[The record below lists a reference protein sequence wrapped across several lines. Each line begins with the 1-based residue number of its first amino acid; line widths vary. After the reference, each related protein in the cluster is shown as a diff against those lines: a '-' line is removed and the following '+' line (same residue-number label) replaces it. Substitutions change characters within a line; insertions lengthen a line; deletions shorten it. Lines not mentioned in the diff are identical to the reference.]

1 MARTEKTAEQAGAQA
16 QAGRAEE
23 SRTVIGRTGAEEL
36 TRALAECQVDTI
48 FGYPGG
54 AALPIY
60 DAMAKTGIR
69 HVLVRH
75 ESAAAHAADGYARS
89 TGQVGV
95 CMATSGPGMTNLIT
109 GLLTAQMDGVPLVA
123 ITGQVPQTVL
133 GTDAFQEADTP
144 ILLQGATKA
153 VLRPKSAGEVRAL
166 VHYAVALARSV
177 PAGVVVLDLPK
188 DVAQGRTSDAGG
200 EGARLRRP
208 RASAPL
214 PDAAQVAG
222 VWQALTQARRPLVL
236 VGHGA
241 QSVPVLVRRL
251 LGRLGVP
258 STSTLLGLG
267 VIPSDFPG
275 YLGMAGMHGTREAN
289 TATLEADFLLVLG
302 ARLDDRVVGD
312 PNRFLP
318 KGEIAQVVGTAAHL
332 GRSTQVARP
341 IHAEVG
347 AFLHE
352 LLRYTVQVPTDLP
365 WGGKPW
371 IVGGEGHRT
380 PRPVEV
386 DEAEGLLADDL
397 FSHIAERIP
406 EDAYIVTDV
415 GQHQMWAALYA
426 KQRQAR
432 HFITSGGLGTMG
444 FGLPAALGVQAA
456 HPKAPV
462 YLIVGDGGFLM
473 SSNELATAVT
483 EHLPVRIILADN
495 RGLGMVRQWQELFY
509 PSGAYQVS
517 LGAVPDL
524 LALTR
529 AFGIEALEA
538 STVRELD
545 RALLR
550 AGEVEGPI
558 MIHAALDS
566 REHVYPMIPPG
577 QSAAEM
583 LTAPPGASA

>member
-1 MARTEKTAEQAGAQA
+1 MVECRID
-16 QAGRAEE
+16 
-23 SRTVIGRTGAEEL
+23 TV
-36 TRALAECQVDTI
+36 

-60 DAMAKTGIR
+60 DAMARTGIR

-109 GLLTAQMDGVPLVA
+109 GLLTAQMDGVPVLA
-123 ITGQVPQTVL
+123 ITGQVAQSAL

-153 VLRPKSAGEVRAL
+153 VLRPKSADEVRAM
-166 VHYAVALARSV
+166 VHYATALARSV

-188 DVAQGRTSDAGG
+188 DVAQGRVS
-200 EGARLRRP
+200 GAAPARTRVRRP
-208 RASAPL
+208 RASAPM
-214 PDAAQVAG
+214 PDAAEVAA
-222 VWQALTQARRPLVL
+222 VWQALVTARQPLVL

-258 STSTLLGLG
+258 SISTLLGLG
-267 VIPSDFPG
+267 VVPTGFPG
-275 YLGMAGMHGTREAN
+275 YLGMAGMHGTQEAN
-289 TATLEADFLLVLG
+289 AATLQADFLLVLG
-302 ARLDDRVVGD
+302 ARLDDRLVGD
-312 PNRFLP
+312 PERFLP
-318 KGEIAQVVGTAAHL
+318 KGEIAQVVGTPAHL
-332 GRSTQVARP
+332 GRSTRVVRP
-341 IHAEVG
+341 VHAEVG
-347 AFLHE
+347 AFLHA
-352 LLRYTVQVPTDLP
+352 LLRHEVPDQETLP
-365 WGGKPW
+365 WQGTPW
-371 IVGGEGHRT
+371 ITGGTGGHRT
-380 PRPVEV
+380 PPPPHP
-386 DEAEGLLADDL
+386 DEADDLSADDL
-397 FSHIAERIP
+397 FSHVADQIP
-406 EDAYIVTDV
+406 DDAFVVTDV

-426 KQRQAR
+426 RQRHAR
-432 HFITSGGLGTMG
+432 HFVTSGGLGTMG
-444 FGLPAALGVQAA
+444 FGLPAAIGVQAA
-456 HPKAPV
+456 HPGAPV

-483 EHLPVRIILADN
+483 ERLPIRIVLTDN

-509 PSGAYQVS
+509 PAGPYQVS
-517 LGAVPDL
+517 LGSVPDL

-529 AFGIEALEA
+529 AYGIEALEA
-538 STVRELD
+538 RTVDELD
-545 RALLR
+545 DAMRRMQAVDGPVLLR
-550 AGEVEGPI
+550 A
-558 MIHAALDS
+558 ALDA

-583 LTAPPGASA
+583 LIAPPGASA

>member
-1 MARTEKTAEQAGAQA
+1 MRAAGKGATVTVAEA
-16 QAGRAEE
+16 
-23 SRTVIGRTGAEEL
+23 RTGAEEL
-36 TRALAECQVDTI
+36 TRALAECRVQTV

-109 GLLTAQMDGVPLVA
+109 GLLTAQMDGVPLLA
-123 ITGQVPQTVL
+123 ITGQVAQSAL

-153 VLRPKSAGEVRAL
+153 VLRPKSPGEVRAL
-166 VHYAVALARSV
+166 VHYAVALAKAA

-188 DVAQGRTSDAGG
+188 DVAAGKVTDTPVRTG
-200 EGARLRRP
+200 LRQP
-208 RASAPL
+208 RAATPL
-214 PDAAQVAG
+214 PEHAAVDA
-222 VWQALTQARRPLVL
+222 VWRALLKAERPLVM

-241 QSVPVLVRRL
+241 QGVPVLVRRL
-251 LGRLGVP
+251 LTRLGVP
-258 STSTLLGLG
+258 SVSTLLGLG
-267 VIPSDFPG
+267 TIPTGFPG
-275 YLGMAGMHGTREAN
+275 YLGLAGMHGTREAN

-312 PNRFLP
+312 PSRFLP
-318 KGEIAQVVGTAAHL
+318 KGEIAQVVNTAAHL
-332 GRSTQVARP
+332 GRTARVAYP
-341 IHAEVG
+341 IQAEVG

-352 LLRYTVQVPTDLP
+352 VLRFGAPERRDLP
-365 WGGKPW
+365 WGGRPW
-371 IVGGEGHRT
+371 IEAGDGYRT
-380 PRPVEV
+380 PRPAHTEEMDGLSA
-386 DEAEGLLADDL
+386 DEL
-397 FSHIAERIP
+397 FGHIADSLP
-406 EDAYIVTDV
+406 DSAYVVTDV

-426 KQRQAR
+426 RQHHAR

-456 HPKAPV
+456 HPDAPV

-483 EHLPVRIILADN
+483 ERLPVRIILTDN

-509 PSGAYQVS
+509 PSGPYQVS

-529 AFGIEALEA
+529 AYGIEAVSA
-538 STVRELD
+538 GTVEELD
-545 RALLR
+545 AALARAR
-550 AGEVEGPI
+550 AADGPI
-558 MIHAALDS
+558 MVHAALDA